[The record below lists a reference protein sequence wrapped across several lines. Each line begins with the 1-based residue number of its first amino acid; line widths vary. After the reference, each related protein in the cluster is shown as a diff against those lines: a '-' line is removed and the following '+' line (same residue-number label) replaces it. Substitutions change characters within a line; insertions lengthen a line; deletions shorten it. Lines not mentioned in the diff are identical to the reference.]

1 MNYGICWFF
10 FRTKICQIFRGK
22 LGRSCRSWQDQDP
35 RAHKTKQWGGS
46 LGFDLHFFFINV

>member
-1 MNYGICWFF
+1 M
-10 FRTKICQIFRGK
+10 RTKICQIFRGK

-35 RAHKTKQWGGS
+35 RAYKTKQWGGS